1 MDTVTL
7 PDGPINEED
16 TVDYA
21 RAYNSRLMT
30 PGDAVEM
37 INSGDWV
44 DYGCFLAT
52 PITLDRELAKRTGK
66 VEDVK
71 IRALGF
77 PGLAAVAKADPEG
90 MSFSYN
96 SWHFTGADRKLHDK
110 KLCNYIPLLYHE
122 GPGYYEK
129 NDINTDVML
138 VRTTPMDNKG
148 FFNFGVSN
156 SFTRAQIAAAKRVI
170 VEVNENMPYC
180 FGGNEEQIHIS
191 EVDAV
196 VESAHEDLFSLTE
209 PTITDVD
216 EQIAEI
222 VVSQIENGSCL
233 QLGIGAMPNAIGKL
247 ISNSNLRDLGVHTEM
262 LCDSFVDMY
271 EAGCISN
278 RNKRQ
283 DYGKFVYTFA
293 LGSKKLYDFLD
304 HNPSCSSYP
313 VNYTNQLNNIAAN
326 DKAIAINN
334 ALEIDLFG
342 QVSSESCGTRHISG
356 TGGQLDYTYGCYH
369 SPGGKAFICLAS
381 SVMDKD
387 GTRKSRIRPF
397 LEPGTITTLPRVM
410 VNYVV
415 TEYGMINLKGK
426 STWERARALI
436 SIAHPEFREELMEHA
451 KRMNIKM

>member
-1 MDTVTL
+1 MDY
-7 PDGPINEED
+7 D
-16 TVDYA
+16 

-30 PGDAVEM
+30 ASDAVDL
-37 INSGDWV
+37 IKSGNWV

-52 PITLDRELAKRTGK
+52 PITLDRELAKRAGQI
-66 VEDVK
+66 EDVK
-71 IRALGF
+71 VRSLGF

-90 MSFSYN
+90 RSFRYN
-96 SWHFTGADRKLHDK
+96 SWHFTGADRKLHDQK
-110 KLCNYIPLLYHE
+110 VCNYIPLLYHE

-129 NDINTDVML
+129 HDITTDVML
-138 VRTTPMDNKG
+138 LRTTPMDHKG

-156 SFTRAQIAAAKRVI
+156 SFTRAQISAAKQVI
-170 VEVNENMPYC
+170 IEINENMPYC
-180 FGGNEEQIHIS
+180 YGGNEEQIHIS
-191 EVDAV
+191 EVDAI
-196 VESAHEDLFSLTE
+196 VESNHEEMFCLPE
-209 PTITDVD
+209 PAISDID
-216 EQIAEI
+216 QQIAEI

-247 ISNSNLRDLGVHTEM
+247 IASSNLRDLGVHTEM
-262 LCDSFVDMY
+262 LCDSFVDIY

-278 RNKRQ
+278 RGKKQ
-283 DYGKFVYTFA
+283 DVGKFVYTFA
-293 LGSKKLYDFLD
+293 LGSKKLYDFID

-313 VNYTNQLNNIAAN
+313 VDYTNHLNNIAAN

-342 QVSSESCGTRHISG
+342 QVSSESSGTRHISG

-369 SPGGKAFICLAS
+369 SRGGKALICLSS
-381 SVMDKD
+381 SVVDRD

-426 STWERARALI
+426 STWERAKALI
-436 SIAHPEFREELMEHA
+436 SIAHPEFRDELMEHA
-451 KRMNIKM
+451 KRMNIHM

>member
-1 MDTVTL
+1 MA
-7 PDGPINEED
+7 PSNA
-16 TVDYA
+16 VD
-21 RAYNSRLMT
+21 
-30 PGDAVEM
+30 M
-37 INSGDWV
+37 IKSGDWV

-52 PITLDRELAKRTGK
+52 PITLDEELAKK

-71 IRALGF
+71 DVKIRSLGF
-77 PGLAAVAKADPEG
+77 PGMAAVAKADPEG
-90 MSFSYN
+90 QSFKYN
-96 SWHFTGADRKLHDK
+96 SWHFTGADRKLHDEK
-110 KLCNYIPLLYHE
+110 RCNYIPLLYHE

-129 NDINTDVML
+129 HDVQTDVML
-138 VRTTPMDNKG
+138 LRTTPMDNKG

-156 SFTRAQIAAAKRVI
+156 SFTRAQIGSAKKVI
-170 VEVNENMPYC
+170 VEINENVPYC
-180 FGGNEEQIHIS
+180 YGGNQEQIHIS
-191 EVDAV
+191 EVDAI
-196 VESAHEDLFSLTE
+196 VESKHEDMFCLPEPKITE
-209 PTITDVD
+209 VD

-222 VVSQIENGSCL
+222 VVSQIGNGSCL

-271 EAGCISN
+271 NAGCISN
-278 RNKRQ
+278 KNKNQ
-283 DYGKFVYTFA
+283 NTEKFVYTFA

-304 HNPSCSSYP
+304 HNPSCCSYP
-313 VNYTNQLNNIAAN
+313 VDYTNHLTKIAAN

-356 TGGQLDYTYGCYH
+356 TGGQLDYTYGSYH
-369 SPGGKAFICLAS
+369 SKGGKAFICLSS
-381 SVMDKD
+381 SVTDRD
-387 GTRKSRIRPF
+387 GTLKSRIRPF

-426 STWERARALI
+426 STWERAKALI
-436 SIAHPEFREELMEHA
+436 SIAHPDFREELMDHA
-451 KRMNIKM
+451 HRMNIQM

>member
-1 MDTVTL
+1 MEY
-7 PDGPINEED
+7 G
-16 TVDYA
+16 
-21 RAYNSRLMT
+21 RAYSSRLMT
-30 PGDAVEM
+30 ASDAVDL
-37 INSGDWV
+37 IKSGDWV
-44 DYGCFLAT
+44 DYACFLST
-52 PITLDRELAKRTGK
+52 PITLDQELAKRAGE

-90 MSFSYN
+90 RSFKYN
-96 SWHFTGADRKLHDK
+96 SWHFTGADRKLHDQK
-110 KLCNYIPLLYHE
+110 VCNYIPLLYHE

-129 NDINTDVML
+129 NDITTDVML
-138 VRTTPMDNKG
+138 LRTTPMDNKG

-156 SFTRAQIAAAKRVI
+156 SFTRAQISAAKRVI

-180 FGGNEEQIHIS
+180 YGGNEEQIHIS
-191 EVDAV
+191 EVDAI
-196 VESAHEDLFSLTE
+196 VESNHEEMFSMKE
-209 PTITDVD
+209 PKISDID

-222 VVSQIENGSCL
+222 VVSQIQNGSCL

-247 ISNSNLRDLGVHTEM
+247 IANSNLRDLGVHTEM
-262 LCDSFVDMY
+262 LCDSFVDIY

-278 RNKRQ
+278 RNKKK
-283 DYGKFVYTFA
+283 DVGKFVYTFA

-304 HNPSCSSYP
+304 RNASCSSYP
-313 VNYTNQLNNIAAN
+313 VDYTNHLNNIAAN

-342 QVSSESCGTRHISG
+342 QVSSESSGTRHISG

-369 SPGGKAFICLAS
+369 SRGGKALICLTS
-381 SVMDKD
+381 SVVDRE

-397 LEPGTITTLPRVM
+397 LDPGTITTLPRVM

-426 STWERARALI
+426 STWERAKALI
-436 SIAHPEFREELMEHA
+436 SIAHPEFRDELLEHA
-451 KRMNIKM
+451 ERMNIQM

>member
-1 MDTVTL
+1 MNYD
-7 PDGPINEED
+7 
-16 TVDYA
+16 

-30 PGDAVEM
+30 AGDAVAM
-37 INSGDWV
+37 IDSGDWV

-52 PITLDRELAKRTGK
+52 PITLDRELAKRVGEL
-66 VEDVK
+66 EDVK
-71 IRALGF
+71 IRSLGF

-90 MSFSYN
+90 RSFSYN
-96 SWHFTGADRKLHDK
+96 SFHFTGADRKLHDEK
-110 KLCNYIPLLYHE
+110 CCNYIPLLYHE
-122 GPGYYEK
+122 GPCYYQN
-129 NDINTDVML
+129 NDIETDVML
-138 VRTTPMDNKG
+138 LRTTPMDNKG
-148 FFNFGVSN
+148 YLNFGVSN
-156 SFTRAQIAAAKRVI
+156 SFTRAQIAAAQKVI
-170 VEVNENMPYC
+170 VEVNAHMPYC

-191 EVDAV
+191 EVDGV
-196 VESAHEDLFSLTE
+196 IESDNEELFSLTE
-209 PTITDVD
+209 PPISPVD
-216 EQIAEI
+216 EQIAEL
-222 VVSQIENGSCL
+222 VVSQIENGSCI

-247 ISNSNLRDLGVHTEM
+247 ISASNLRDLGVHTEM
-262 LCDSFVDMY
+262 LCDSFVDIY

-278 RNKRQ
+278 RHKRQ
-283 DYGKFVYTFA
+283 DCGKFVYTFA

-313 VNYTNQLNNIAAN
+313 VNYTNQLTKIAAN

-342 QVSSESCGTRHISG
+342 QVSSESFGTRHISG

-369 SPGGKAFICLAS
+369 SRGGKAFICLAS
-381 SVMDKD
+381 SVTDRD
-387 GTRKSRIRPF
+387 GNRKSRIRPF

-426 STWERARALI
+426 STWERAKALI
-436 SIAHPEFREELMEHA
+436 SIAHPDFRDELMEHA

>member
-1 MDTVTL
+1 MDF
-7 PDGPINEED
+7 G
-16 TVDYA
+16 
-21 RAYNSRLMT
+21 RAYDNRLMT
-30 PGDAVEM
+30 PSDAVEM
-37 INSGDWV
+37 ISSGDWV

-52 PITLDRELAKRTGK
+52 PITLDRELAKRVGK

-90 MSFSYN
+90 KSFSYN
-96 SWHFTGADRKLHDK
+96 SWHFTGADRKLHDQK
-110 KLCNYIPLLYHE
+110 CCNYIPLLYHE

-138 VRTTPMDNKG
+138 LRTTPMDSKG

-156 SFTRAQIAAAKRVI
+156 SFTRAQIAAARKVI

-180 FGGNEEQIHIS
+180 YGGNEEQIHIS
-191 EVDAV
+191 EVDGV
-196 VESAHEDLFSLTE
+196 VESDHEELFSMAD
-209 PTITDVD
+209 PVISDVD
-216 EQIAEI
+216 EQIAEL

-262 LCDSFVDMY
+262 LCDSYVDIY
-271 EAGCISN
+271 ESGCISN

-304 HNPSCSSYP
+304 CNPSCSSYP
-313 VNYTNQLNNIAAN
+313 VNYTNHLNNIAAN

-369 SPGGKAFICLAS
+369 SRGGKAFICLAS
-381 SVMDKD
+381 SVVDKE
-387 GTRKSRIRPF
+387 GNRKSRIRPF

-415 TEYGMINLKGK
+415 TEYGMVNLKGK
-426 STWERARALI
+426 STWERAKALI
-436 SIAHPEFREELMEHA
+436 SIAHPDFREELLEHA